1 MTVKERL
8 DNFDNKLDDIK
19 DSLCDIKISLSKY
32 DIELHGSN
40 NDGLIQNFK
49 DFKEKEFKGFKDKEF
64 KEVKDTVDIH
74 SRNFWGLGILSC
86 IFGTIVGFVAN
97 IIANRHF

>member
-32 DIELHGSN
+32 DIELHGNN
-40 NDGLIQNFK
+40 NDGLIQKFK
-49 DFKEKEFKGFKDKEF
+49 DFKEKEFK
-64 KEVKDTVDIH
+64 EVKDTVNIH

-86 IFGTIVGFVAN
+86 IFGSIIGF
-97 IIANRHF
+97 IANYISNK